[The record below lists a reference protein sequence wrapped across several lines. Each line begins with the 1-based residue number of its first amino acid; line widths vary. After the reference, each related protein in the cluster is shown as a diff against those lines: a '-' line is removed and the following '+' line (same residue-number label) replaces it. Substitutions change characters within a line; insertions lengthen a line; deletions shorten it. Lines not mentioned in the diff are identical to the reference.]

1 VYNHIKAYSSFA
13 VTNRN
18 VKLHLKVQNA
28 VKAHS
33 EYALII
39 QGDGNK
45 MKNVMVCVTQQK
57 TCDRLIQYGHEFLG
71 NQKGELFIIHVA
83 HYQIKFLG
91 NSKEGE
97 ALEYLYEKALEYGA
111 NLTVVRSN
119 DVLETLS
126 DLVTKN
132 KITHVIVGESGETEI
147 KSNMVERLRKRIE
160 SMAELVVIPS

>member
-1 VYNHIKAYSSFA
+1 
-13 VTNRN
+13 
-18 VKLHLKVQNA
+18 
-28 VKAHS
+28 
-33 EYALII
+33 
-39 QGDGNK
+39 

-83 HYQIKFLG
+83 HYSIKFLG

-111 NLTVVRSN
+111 NLTVVRSK

-132 KITHVIVGESGETEI
+132 KITHVIVGESGEAEM
-147 KSNMVERLRKRIE
+147 KSNMVEQLRKKIE
-160 SMAELVVIPS
+160 VKAELVVVPPLF